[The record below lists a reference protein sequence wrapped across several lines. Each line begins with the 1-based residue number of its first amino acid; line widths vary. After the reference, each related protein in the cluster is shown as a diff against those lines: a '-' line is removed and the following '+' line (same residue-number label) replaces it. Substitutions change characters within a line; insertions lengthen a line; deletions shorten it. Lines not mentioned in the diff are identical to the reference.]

1 MILGMNHSFPESL
14 LSNFALQVS
23 AIAGSVI
30 VLPYILAK
38 TTASILSCINCDGK
52 IVIQQSIE
60 DH

>member
-1 MILGMNHSFPESL
+1 MILGMNDSFPESL

-38 TTASILSCINCDGK
+38 TTASILSCKNCDGK
-52 IVIQQSIE
+52 IVIQQSI
-60 DH
+60 